1 MLPVD
6 LPFKFSRSSF
16 MVSFFGYIGIFVFI
30 SLLWSSDMYSFD
42 QDESTTDTCVELSQK
57 PQHLHTSDQG

>member
-30 SLLWSSDMYSFD
+30 SLLWSSDQFLTPDIDMYSFD
-42 QDESTTDTCVELSQK
+42 QDESTTDTLI
-57 PQHLHTSDQG
+57 HA